1 MGTDKEH
8 RAMEEVSMGRY
19 DSEDLVVLKLARL
32 TRQPVDN
39 VYRWRGIQ
47 FLRSLLAKLSGR
59 SVRRP
64 K

>member
-32 TRQPVDN
+32 TRQPVDD
-39 VYRWRGIQ
+39 VYRWAGIQ